1 MEPFDLAR
9 GGQGGGCATF
19 TLPPSFT
26 ALTGHFS
33 QACTVVGW
41 LPTRYMSGPVARQ
54 RDEEGS
60 AAPEIGHQLTVASGP
75 YFAR

>member
-41 LPTRYMSGPVARQ
+41 LPTRYMSGQSPGTEMRKAQPLRK
-54 RDEEGS
+54 
-60 AAPEIGHQLTVASGP
+60 
-75 YFAR
+75 